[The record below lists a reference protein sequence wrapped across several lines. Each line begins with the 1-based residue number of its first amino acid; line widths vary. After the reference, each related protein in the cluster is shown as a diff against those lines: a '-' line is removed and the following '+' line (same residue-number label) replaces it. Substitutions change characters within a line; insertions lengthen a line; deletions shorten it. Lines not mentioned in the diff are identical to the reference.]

1 MHHAVY
7 VFSSCVCE
15 MVIGIMHHI
24 MHHASIIFK
33 FAFGGLVKGV
43 GTRFSSNAQFWVV
56 TGLTGLGY

>member
-15 MVIGIMHHI
+15 MVIGIMHRI
-24 MHHASIIFK
+24 MHYGIYYFQICIR
-33 FAFGGLVKGV
+33 GLANGV